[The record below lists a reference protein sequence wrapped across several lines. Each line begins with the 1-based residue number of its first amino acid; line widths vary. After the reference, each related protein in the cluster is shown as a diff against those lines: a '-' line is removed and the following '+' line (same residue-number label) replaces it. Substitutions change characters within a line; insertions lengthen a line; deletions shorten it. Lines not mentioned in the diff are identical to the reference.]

1 MILENWRGYK
11 IKILNRNNNYCK
23 VELFHFNNQHFII
36 YSLNNNNLTDT
47 EINNNIYKT
56 IKKMDI
62 KNNKLLTTLFII
74 NIIIYSCL
82 IIEYIKI

>member
-1 MILENWRGYK
+1 MILKNWRGYK

-23 VELFHFNNQHFII
+23 IELFHFNDQHFIV

-56 IKKMDI
+56 IE
-62 KNNKLLTTLFII
+62 KNGYKNQ
-74 NIIIYSCL
+74 
-82 IIEYIKI
+82 

>member
-1 MILENWRGYK
+1 MIIKNWRGYK

-23 VELFHFNNQHFII
+23 IELFNFNDQHFIV

-56 IKKMDI
+56 IEKNGHKK
-62 KNNKLLTTLFII
+62 N
-74 NIIIYSCL
+74 
-82 IIEYIKI
+82 